1 MADLSRTLPLTP
13 LTTVRRL
20 PHHQVTDRAALYDI
34 IDGALAGTL
43 AIVRDGRPVALPVGI
58 GRDGDDVLVH
68 GSTGSDFFRR
78 VAAGAPVCLT
88 VTHLLG
94 LKYARSLFDSSMRY
108 RCAVV
113 HAVASVVPP
122 EEKERALLNLSER
135 LMPGRGAEVRPMTT
149 RELAAT
155 LVLRLPLT
163 EASVKDN
170 ATSLVEEDDDGEDR
184 AVWAGMLPLQVVAGD
199 PVTSAQTMPGTA
211 IPASVRRAAE
221 RVAVGGTT

>member
-1 MADLSRTLPLTP
+1 MTDLPVTP
-13 LTTVRRL
+13 LTRVRRL
-20 PHHQVTDRAALYDI
+20 PQYQVTDREALYDI
-34 IDGALAGTL
+34 VDGALSATL

-58 GRDGDDVLVH
+58 GRDGDDVLIH

-78 VAAGAPVCLT
+78 IAAGAPVCLT

-113 HAVASVVPP
+113 YGVASVVPS
-122 EEKERALLNLSER
+122 EEKEGALLALSEH
-135 LMPGRGAEVRPMTT
+135 LMPGRAAEVRPMNA

-155 LVLRLPLT
+155 LVLRLPLA

-170 ATSLVEEDDDGEDR
+170 AGSEVEEDGDGEDR
-184 AVWAGMLPLQVVAGD
+184 AVWAGELPLRVVAGE
-199 PVTSAQTMPGTA
+199 PVTAPQTVPGT
-211 IPASVRRAAE
+211 PAPPSVHRAAE
-221 RVAVGGTT
+221 RVASHGTV